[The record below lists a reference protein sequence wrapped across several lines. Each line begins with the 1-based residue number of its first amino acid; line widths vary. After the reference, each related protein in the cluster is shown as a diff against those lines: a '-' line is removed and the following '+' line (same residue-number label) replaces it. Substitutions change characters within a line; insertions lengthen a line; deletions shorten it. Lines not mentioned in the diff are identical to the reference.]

1 MAENKEKTLGQQL
14 KDELLYKTKNAF
26 NELTDEDVA
35 AAYDYAEGYKTFL
48 DEGKTEREVC
58 SYVVAEAEKQGYKPF
73 AFGMKLNVGDK
84 VYYNNRGKNLYLIR
98 IGKKDVA
105 KNGIRIIA
113 SHIDSPRIDL
123 KQVPLQSQLVFSHHQ
138 IKQNPSIFL
147 YELLKN
153 LQVILLVF

>member
-1 MAENKEKTLGQQL
+1 MLTSKERAELRAQANGLETTLM
-14 KDELLYKTKNAF
+14 
-26 NELTDEDVA
+26 V
-35 AAYDYAEGYKTFL
+35 
-48 DEGKTEREVC
+48 GKSGVTEA
-58 SYVVAEAEKQGYKPF
+58 VVAEAEKQGYKPF

-123 KQVPLQSQLVFSHHQ
+123 KQVPLYEADGIAMGKTHYYGVLFLEVFAKGIRQFGQS
-138 IKQNPSIFL
+138 
-147 YELLKN
+147 
-153 LQVILLVF
+153 